1 MSELTLTVSTEG
13 VTSPQGFLA
22 GAVSAGI
29 RGRSD
34 GRPDLA
40 LLYSERPCSAAA
52 LFTASTLKAAPVL
65 LSQRHL
71 ADGKAQAVIVN
82 SGCANA
88 YVGDQGRQDAE
99 EMARLAA
106 SKLRLAVSDVVV
118 ASTGVTGHV
127 MPMEKLRAALP
138 TIALDRGG
146 GEQFARAIMTT
157 DTVPKQASVA
167 FSVGE
172 REYRVGGCA
181 KGAGMIH
188 PNLATMLAFLT
199 TDAPVESAF
208 LQRALREA
216 ADASFNMVSVDG
228 DTSPS
233 DTLLIMANGAAGGS
247 MIGEGDEGAP
257 LFREAV
263 EAVCVALAKGLARDA
278 EGATKLIEVEVEGA
292 LTPTDARAAARTVAG
307 SPLVKSAVYGNDPN
321 WGRVLAAVARSGAT
335 AKEETVSLFWQG
347 MCVFERGRPVPY
359 DKDALSAATNEP
371 EVRIRVDLGMGR
383 AAAVAWGCDLT
394 EEYVRIN
401 AEYTT

>member
-88 YVGDQGRQDAE
+88 YVGDQGRRDAE

-199 TDAPVESAF
+199 TDASVESAF
-208 LQRALREA
+208 LHQTLREA
-216 ADASFNMVSVDG
+216 VAVSFNMISVDG

-233 DTLLIMANGAAGGS
+233 DTLLIIANGAAGGP
-247 MIGEGDEGAP
+247 MIGEGNEGAP
-257 LFREAV
+257 RFRKAV
-263 EAVCVALAKGLARDA
+263 ETVCVALAKGLARDA

>member
-1 MSELTLTVSTEG
+1 
-13 VTSPQGFLA
+13 
-22 GAVSAGI
+22 
-29 RGRSD
+29 
-34 GRPDLA
+34 
-40 LLYSERPCSAAA
+40 
-52 LFTASTLKAAPVL
+52 
-65 LSQRHL
+65 
-71 ADGKAQAVIVN
+71 
-82 SGCANA
+82 
-88 YVGDQGRQDAE
+88 
-99 EMARLAA
+99 
-106 SKLRLAVSDVVV
+106 
-118 ASTGVTGHV
+118 
-127 MPMEKLRAALP
+127 MEKIRAALP

-172 REYRVGGCA
+172 WEYRVGGCA

-199 TDAPVESAF
+199 TDASVESAF
-208 LQRALREA
+208 LHQTLREA
-216 ADASFNMVSVDG
+216 VAVSFNMVSVDG
-228 DTSPS
+228 DTSPN
-233 DTLLIMANGAAGGS
+233 DTLLIMANGAAGGP
-247 MIGEGDEGAP
+247 MIGEGAEDAP
-257 LFREAV
+257 RFRKAV
-263 EAVCVALAKGLARDA
+263 ETVCVALAKGLARDA

-292 LTPTDARAAARTVAG
+292 LTLTDARAAARTVAG
-307 SPLVKSAVYGNDPN
+307 SALVKSAVYGNDPN

-335 AKEETVSLFWQG
+335 VKEDTVSLFWQG